1 MLVDLRGGYG
11 EKGGRLLVGENMP
24 LCKVRIITIPDMNI
38 LHREMAIM
46 V

>member
-1 MLVDLRGGYG
+1 MLVGLKGGYG
-11 EKGGRLLVGENMP
+11 EKGGRLP

-38 LHREMAIM
+38 LHWEMAIM